1 MDPIL
6 DKARAGQ
13 NWLEKLVNMIPG
25 FSGYREKEL
34 RREADALQREH
45 LAKLLEQCKRPLN
58 DAAAALSRTDLDA
71 INDVETAKKRLDKAI
86 ARVRHA
92 DRGYGGFFD
101 AVKVDE
107 AMLDRVYQ
115 FDLALL
121 ENVEAIRARAGELRD
136 RQALVALIAAI
147 DAIDSQLNEREA
159 LLSGAK

>member
-121 ENVEAIRARAGELRD
+121 ESVEAIRARAGELRD
-136 RQALVALIAAI
+136 RQALVALIGAI
-147 DAIDSQLNEREA
+147 DAIDNQLNEREA

>member
-121 ENVEAIRARAGELRD
+121 ENVEAIRARASELRD

>member
-115 FDLALL
+115 FDLALI

-136 RQALVALIAAI
+136 RPALVALIAAI

>member
-58 DAAAALSRTDLDA
+58 DAATALSRTDLDA

-107 AMLDRVYQ
+107 AVLDRVYQ

-121 ENVEAIRARAGELRD
+121 ENVEAIRARAAELRD
-136 RQALVALIAAI
+136 RPALVALIASI

>member
-121 ENVEAIRARAGELRD
+121 ENVQAIRARAGELRD
-136 RQALVALIAAI
+136 RQALLALIAAI

>member
-121 ENVEAIRARAGELRD
+121 ENVQAIRARAGELRD